1 MNKTIDLVQQE
12 NINMNNEAEIICTLE
27 ELERF
32 LISIENGGLGLT
44 NVEGV
49 AMATSNKDGR
59 RFVAVLDDKQQLVL
73 SRWITEEVFQTGQDR
88 VRNGPAHGIN

>member
-1 MNKTIDLVQQE
+1 
-12 NINMNNEAEIICTLE
+12 MNNEADTITNLV
-27 ELERF
+27 ELETF

-44 NVEGV
+44 NVAGV

-59 RFVAVLDDKQQLVL
+59 RFVAVLDDKQQLLL

-88 VRNGPAHGIN
+88 VRNGPSRTVN